1 MTTIKAGCFLINKKQ
16 KSIALVHREKQNDW
30 SFPKGHH
37 EDGETIKQCA
47 VRETAEETKRD
58 CIVLD
63 YEPYVETYTTP
74 KGENCVCYMFV
85 AIDNGKSDNDST
97 DTHDLV
103 WTPFDKVEETLSYP
117 SLKTVWNFFKPA
129 VAKILNKKED

>member
-1 MTTIKAGCFLINKKQ
+1 MTTIKAGCFLIDKQAKK
-16 KSIALVHREKQNDW
+16 IALVYREKQNDW
-30 SFPKGHH
+30 SFPKGHL

-74 KGENCVCYMFV
+74 KGEHCECHMFF
-85 AIDNGKSDNDST
+85 ALDNGSSDNDCT
-97 DTHDLV
+97 DTHTTHFVD
-103 WTPFDKVEETLSYP
+103 FDKVEQTLSYP
-117 SLKTVWNFFKPA
+117 SLKKTWNDVKDTIKA
-129 VAKILNKKED
+129 ILE

>member
-1 MTTIKAGCFLINKKQ
+1 MTTIKAGCFLIDKKA
-16 KSIALVHREKQNDW
+16 KKVALVYREKQNDW

-63 YEPYVETYTTP
+63 YEPYIETYTTP
-74 KGENCVCYMFV
+74 KGEHCQCHMFF
-85 AIDNGKSDNDST
+85 ALDNGPSDNTCT
-97 DTHDLV
+97 DTHATQFID
-103 WTPFDKVEETLSYP
+103 FDKVEQTLTYP
-117 SLKTVWNFFKPA
+117 SLKKTWNDVKA
-129 VAKILNKKED
+129 TIQKILD